1 MIDLKDIKAR
11 LDAAAPGPWRAL
23 SGKTQRAVVSIG
35 GPMGISHNVAY
46 PLVLANNEHVLGAL
60 SPLTGDAE
68 RDLIVNSRD
77 DIERLYE
84 AVRRTREHLRAVV
97 AGGGREDGTCAA
109 ARDYLRQVEKP

>member
-1 MIDLKDIKAR
+1 MNDLKDIKAR

-23 SGKTQRAVVSIG
+23 TGAKQRSHESHIGQAESAVF
-35 GPMGISHNVAY
+35 
-46 PLVLANNEHVLGAL
+46 PLVLSNNKYVLGEI
-60 SPLTGDAE
+60 SPWMLDAD

-109 ARDYLRQVEKP
+109 ARAYLQSVEKP

>member
-1 MIDLKDIKAR
+1 MNDLKDIKAR

-23 SGKTQRAVVSIG
+23 SGKTQRSPTTGSPVV
-35 GPMGISHNVAY
+35 Y
-46 PLVLANNEHVLGAL
+46 PLVLANNEYVLGEL
-60 SPLTGDAE
+60 SPWVSDAE

-109 ARDYLRQVEKP
+109 ARAYLQSVEKP